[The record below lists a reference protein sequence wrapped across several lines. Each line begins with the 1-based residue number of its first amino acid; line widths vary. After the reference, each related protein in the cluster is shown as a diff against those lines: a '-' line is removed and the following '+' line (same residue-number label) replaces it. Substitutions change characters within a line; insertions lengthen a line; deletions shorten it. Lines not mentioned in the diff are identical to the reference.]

1 MREGAS
7 GTYETY
13 ETQSSINS
21 MKTVYAHQRR
31 KQDVRLQRRYE
42 SWPRDGL
49 QVCRSAVL
57 RVRLSARPQGAG
69 EPGSMP
75 AAVAAH
81 PRTS

>member
-1 MREGAS
+1 MFVFNDDTRAGH
-7 GTYETY
+7 ET
-13 ETQSSINS
+13 
-21 MKTVYAHQRR
+21 
-31 KQDVRLQRRYE
+31 
-42 SWPRDGL
+42 
-49 QVCRSAVL
+49 VCRSAVL